1 MMLVINKKAM
11 MSYPIPAI
19 VNLYQLATCSIFV
32 FVIGFLGIKTDRLQ
46 MDKMKPCVVLPAAS

>member
-46 MDKMKPCVVLPAAS
+46 MDKMKPCVVL